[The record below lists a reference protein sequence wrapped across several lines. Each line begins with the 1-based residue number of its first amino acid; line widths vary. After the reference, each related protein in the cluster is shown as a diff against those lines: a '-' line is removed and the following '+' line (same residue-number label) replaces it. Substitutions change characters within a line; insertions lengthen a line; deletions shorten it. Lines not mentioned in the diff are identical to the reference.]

1 MPSLYRSRIDALLAA
16 HTAYLGKH
24 IVVID
29 LDALIHGIGDL
40 IDEVKHETCVDLIR
54 ETIVD

>member
-1 MPSLYRSRIDALLAA
+1 MPSPYRARIDALLAA

-29 LDALIHGIGDL
+29 LGALIHGIGEL
-40 IDEVKHETCVDLIR
+40 IDEVKHETRTDLIC
-54 ETIVD
+54 ETATD